1 MSNRKFALTF
11 YDVQD
16 MNQFFE
22 LVDSCREPV
31 YLDLPDEPA
40 CDLRNNKEGGCPA
53 TGRTAASPFWA
64 DKALVLFIVNCRDR
78 PVNGENRRKGGCA
91 EVRPVLPAVV

>member
-11 YDVQD
+11 YGVKD

-31 YLDLPDEPA
+31 YLDLPDETA
-40 CDLRNNKEGGCPA
+40 CDLRNNTEIQALMKWMAPETGMARVRLQSNCSEDAGRLVHYMA
-53 TGRTAASPFWA
+53 TQKVIA
-64 DKALVLFIVNCRDR
+64 
-78 PVNGENRRKGGCA
+78 
-91 EVRPVLPAVV
+91 

>member
-11 YDVQD
+11 YGVKD

-31 YLDLPDEPA
+31 YLDLPDEAA
-40 CDLRNNKEGGCPA
+40 CDLRNNTEIQALMKWMARVRLQSNCSEDAGRLVHYMA
-53 TGRTAASPFWA
+53 TQKVIA
-64 DKALVLFIVNCRDR
+64 
-78 PVNGENRRKGGCA
+78 
-91 EVRPVLPAVV
+91 

>member
-40 CDLRNNKEGGCPA
+40 CDLRNNTEIQALMKWMAPEAGLERVRLQSNCSEDAGRLVHYMA
-53 TGRTAASPFWA
+53 TQKVIA
-64 DKALVLFIVNCRDR
+64 
-78 PVNGENRRKGGCA
+78 
-91 EVRPVLPAVV
+91 

>member
-40 CDLRNNKEGGCPA
+40 CDLRNNKEIQALMKWMAPK
-53 TGRTAASPFWA
+53 TGMER
-64 DKALVLFIVNCRDR
+64 
-78 PVNGENRRKGGCA
+78 
-91 EVRPVLPAVV
+91 VRV

>member
-11 YDVQD
+11 YGVKD

-31 YLDLPDEPA
+31 YLDLPDEAA
-40 CDLRNNKEGGCPA
+40 CDLRNNTEIQALMEWMAPEAGLERVRLQSNCSEDAGRLVHYMA
-53 TGRTAASPFWA
+53 TQKVIA
-64 DKALVLFIVNCRDR
+64 
-78 PVNGENRRKGGCA
+78 
-91 EVRPVLPAVV
+91 